1 MSSGVVTTTET
12 VTVTTVPSS
21 TEKSCAKSV
30 PAGAIAGS
38 VIGRLVIL
46 AAAAVG
52 FAYLLRRKGLTP
64 SPPVPVMGEQAPVS
78 PYPSQ
83 APSSP
88 YPTSHA
94 SGAPLYA
101 GFQEAPAQGR
111 GGEWVQ

>member
-1 MSSGVVTTTET
+1 
-12 VTVTTVPSS
+12 
-21 TEKSCAKSV
+21 
-30 PAGAIAGS
+30 
-38 VIGRLVIL
+38 
-46 AAAAVG
+46 
-52 FAYLLRRKGLTP
+52 LLRRKGLTP
-64 SPPVPVMGEQAPVS
+64 PPPVPVMGEQAPVS

-94 SGAPLYA
+94 SGGPLYA